1 MNFKTMVVETKA
13 GFFKSSFQKLGP
25 KIEEACTKLA
35 KEGYDIISIT
45 TTGLP
50 GHPAAFITGKKN

>member
-1 MNFKTMVVETKA
+1 MEYKTIVVETKA

-25 KIEEACTKLA
+25 KIEEASSKLS
-35 KEGYDIISIT
+35 KEGYDVFSIT

-50 GHPAAFITGKKN
+50 GHPSAFITGRR